1 MATPPPQDLP
11 PNNLGE
17 STEAQ
22 DQKVQ
27 SQKVQS
33 QKVQSQTVP
42 PTPLRCFTGALIA
55 GSLATALYSLT
66 QSIIQAFAHKPL
78 PSGNVTATN
87 IAVAV
92 RTLVMG
98 MSALATAIF
107 AIAAVGLVAL
117 GIQLLVKQFRQTS
130 P

>member
-1 MATPPPQDLP
+1 MPNYGKYIGMATPPLQNSPQDNP
-11 PNNLGE
+11 GE
-17 STEAQ
+17 QAEAQ
-22 DQKVQ
+22 GRKDQG
-27 SQKVQS
+27 
-33 QKVQSQTVP
+33 TVP
-42 PTPLRCFTGALIA
+42 PTPLRCFTGSLIA
-55 GSLATALYSLT
+55 GGLATALYSLT

-78 PSGNVTATN
+78 PSGNVTTTN

-130 P
+130 T

>member
-1 MATPPPQDLP
+1 MATPPPQDLTP
-11 PNNLGE
+11 E
-17 STEAQ
+17 SSGKPTKAQ
-22 DQKVQ
+22 NQPTQNQVAQ
-27 SQKVQS
+27 NQAAQN
-33 QKVQSQTVP
+33 QTVP
-42 PTPLRCFTGALIA
+42 PTPLRCFVGALIA
-55 GSLATALYSLT
+55 SGFATALYSLT
-66 QSIIQAFAHKPL
+66 QSIIRAFANKPL

-117 GIQLLVKQFRQTS
+117 GIQLLVKQLRQTS
-130 P
+130 S

>member
-1 MATPPPQDLP
+1 MAPSPSPDSRS
-11 PNNLGE
+11 NNPSPSAE
-17 STEAQ
+17 EIQPTAEQ
-22 DQKVQ
+22 TTQVQ
-27 SQKVQS
+27 GQ
-33 QKVQSQTVP
+33 VP
-42 PTPLRCFTGALIA
+42 PTPLRCFTGAIIA
-55 GSLATALYSLT
+55 GGMASALYALT

-78 PSGNVTATN
+78 PTGNVTATN

-117 GIQLLVKQFRQTS
+117 GIQLLIKQIRQPS
-130 P
+130 A